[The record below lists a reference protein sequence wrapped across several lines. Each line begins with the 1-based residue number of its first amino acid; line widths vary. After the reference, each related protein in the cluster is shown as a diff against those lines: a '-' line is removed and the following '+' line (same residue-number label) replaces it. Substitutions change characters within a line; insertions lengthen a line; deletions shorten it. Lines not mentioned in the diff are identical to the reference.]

1 MDALPTTTDGVIQL
15 REKEGRDRKGE
26 NIARPLPV
34 YLATTW
40 ERADTVPNEGITF
53 SYPAFGEVAQVKVSD
68 LSALATSP
76 DWDFRTEISISAADS
91 SNLYGLFVGENRAQF
106 GSLIEWFSRRVDR
119 TSALLGAG
127 VYEQRT
133 LRNGV
138 SVLVRA
144 GEAPAGLADAPL
156 PDVYAMSPSRKQIF
170 LVQTG
175 DDSKID
181 VHGISRS
188 QAIPSYLAL
197 FESMTFDR

>member
-1 MDALPTTTDGVIQL
+1 MSNAPS
-15 REKEGRDRKGE
+15 E
-26 NIARPLPV
+26 
-34 YLATTW
+34 
-40 ERADTVPNEGITF
+40 TVF
-53 SYPAFGEVAQVKVSD
+53 
-68 LSALATSP
+68 
-76 DWDFRTEISISAADS
+76 
-91 SNLYGLFVGENRAQF
+91 
-106 GSLIEWFSRRVDR
+106 
-119 TSALLGAG
+119 
-127 VYEQRT
+127 
-133 LRNGV
+133 